1 MKIPKIVLAG
11 FVCSFSSFAVASAQA
26 ADLPRLPAAAALVAS
41 LSQEIEKKQTA
52 DSEPEKRLLIQELSQ
67 YKETRVKMKPE
78 EAADKWFQL
87 FKKCFDYALEKN
99 SGDFY
104 SYGYDAIPENAEAA
118 PRFNDL
124 LEIIPA
130 PETWAAIAGKLKTEK
145 AENTRAA
152 LGLKI
157 ACLIIDMLQGDRKAV
172 AAGIEQVREN
182 IPDGHVMKEYA
193 LQMLEEIK
201 SELRGAEITGN
212 LDDVKGNFAAL
223 LKFYTKKT
231 AFQQRV
237 KIPDLSGLSEPEVKS
252 LILEAL
258 SISGLEL
265 EISPENPSKALVRQI
280 ILENIDKVTRPL
292 WQLVNS
298 DQDVLLF
305 EALDKKF
312 PEAAN
317 EPQQDLPFGMDQSN
331 YQISE
336 YSGGGDK
343 DYQRSRARHY
353 YLTGLLGTGRIEEA
367 IEVAGKLPDSSLTF
381 AMFSTLDRQM
391 PDSLT
396 ADVLLKFEQEIL
408 RKKPAVDL
416 WSALV
421 RHASL
426 VGASAEQE
434 IRSFIEKH
442 LASQPGFTPANF
454 KPGKAYIELLLAID
468 EIDPA
473 IEQIRAFLT
482 AEDANPENRKL
493 LAREQH
499 ELAVKLAL
507 LGRSLKR
514 VELIKE
520 SVTAVLKAI
529 PLSDLWGNHRG
540 REFEKYLAVLAQN
553 GLGAQ
558 AVEIIKAVI
567 SISAEQ
573 VGRAGLSEAAK
584 ASLQFDDLL
593 IRLALVYYLSGEYE
607 QVLELAKTAPWWGVS
622 DIAEKLTGYKDFA
635 YSHNDYPEAD
645 VNVAFPCM
653 LARALI
659 SSGRKSDASMLL
671 KAYLLENSFD
681 DLAYR
686 LLVEVEGSAVLKW
699 LETLYEL
706 DRFEERPLIWK
717 ARILLDEGKLPEAEE
732 AIRLALKIDPTDGE
746 QKAGDRVLGYKV
758 LADILRARGKND
770 DAKFFDEVV
779 ASVRLAEEG
788 DRISWLGM
796 RKRSLE
802 IYERA
807 SNLFIDAYCIQWR
820 LAEKLYASGRRA
832 EAEKHYEIAFERMP
846 EQFGRMASLCFGCEG
861 VFNRK
866 LSKTVAQRI
875 LERLANAEK
884 PKPQVFFL
892 LGLLKE
898 AQDLD
903 LEAYR
908 AFKRAVEMDPDYL
921 DAWKKLAD
929 ISRQIFLP
937 ASQVDELNLKLL
949 ELDPMQRRFSFNP
962 RGFVSYARIWQ
973 VFEKARASAQ
983 DFPQSLFPFEAAAAR
998 IDRVEKQVPGMR
1010 GRMHMFQDARQKN
1023 MLWPMLSQNQIVQ
1036 KILSFSSYSLR

>member
-1 MKIPKIVLAG
+1 MKISKRVLAVL
-11 FVCSFSSFAVASAQA
+11 VCTFSGFAVGSAQA
-26 ADLPRLPAAAALVAS
+26 TDLPHLPAAAALVAS
-41 LSQEIEKKQTA
+41 LSQEIEMKKVA
-52 DSEPEKRLLIQELSQ
+52 EYEPEKGLLIQEMSQ
-67 YKETRVKMKPE
+67 YKEIRGKMKPE

-87 FKKCFDYALEKN
+87 FKKSFEYSLEKN
-99 SGDFY
+99 SSDFY
-104 SYGYDAIPENAEAA
+104 SFGYNAIPEDAEAA

-124 LEIIPA
+124 LDIIPA
-130 PETWAAIAGKLKTEK
+130 PETWGAIAHKLKTEK
-145 AENTRAA
+145 AENSRAA

-157 ACLIIDMLQGDRKAV
+157 ACVIIDMLQGDRKAV
-172 AAGIEQVREN
+172 ATSLEQMRKD
-182 IPDGHVMKEYA
+182 IPDGPGMKEYA
-193 LQMLEEIK
+193 LQIFEEITN
-201 SELRGAEITGN
+201 ELRGAEVTGN

-223 LKFYTKKT
+223 LKFYAKKP

-237 KIPDLSGLSEPEVKS
+237 KIPDLSGLPEPEVKS

-280 ILENIDKVTRPL
+280 VLENLDKVTRPL

-298 DQDVLLF
+298 DQDVRLF
-305 EALDKKF
+305 EALAKKF

-317 EPQQDLPFGMDQSN
+317 EPQQNLPFGMDQSN

-336 YSGGGDK
+336 YASGGDK
-343 DYQRSRARHY
+343 DYQRSMARHY
-353 YLTGLLGTGRIEEA
+353 YLIGLLGKGRIEEA
-367 IEVAGKLPDSSLTF
+367 LKLAGNLPDSSHTF
-381 AMFSTLDRQM
+381 AMFSSLDRQM

-396 ADVLLKFEQEIL
+396 AEVLLKFEQEIL

-426 VGASAEQE
+426 VGTSAEQE
-434 IRSFIEKH
+434 VKNFIEKY
-442 LASQPGFTPANF
+442 LASYPGFSPASF
-454 KPGKAYIELLLAID
+454 KPVKAYIELLLAID

-473 IEQIRAFLT
+473 IEKIRAFLA
-482 AEDANPENRKL
+482 AEDGNPENRKL

-507 LGRSLKR
+507 LGRSLKK
-514 VELIKE
+514 VELIEE
-520 SVTAVLKAI
+520 SVAGVLKAL
-529 PLSDLWGNHRG
+529 PLSGWWGNHRG

-553 GLGAQ
+553 GFGTQ
-558 AVEIIKAVI
+558 AVEIIKALI
-567 SISAEQ
+567 SMSAEQ
-573 VGRAGLSEAAK
+573 AGRAGLSEFSE

-593 IRLALVYYLSGEYE
+593 SRLALVYYLSGEYE
-607 QVLELAKTAPWWGVS
+607 QILELAKTAPWWGVS

-635 YSHNDYPEAD
+635 YSHNDYPEAG

-659 SSGRKSDASMLL
+659 SSGRKGEASMLL
-671 KAYLLENSFD
+671 KAYLFENSSD

-686 LLVEVEGSAVLKW
+686 LLVEAEGSAGLKW
-699 LETLYEL
+699 LEMLYEL

-717 ARILLDEGKLPEAEE
+717 ATILLDEGKLPEAEE
-732 AIRLALKIDPTDGE
+732 VIRLALKIDPTDGE

-758 LADILRARGKND
+758 LADVLRARGKND

-898 AQDLD
+898 SQDLD

-937 ASQVDELNLKLL
+937 VSQIDELNLKLL

-962 RGFVSYARIWQ
+962 RGFVSYARIWL
-973 VFEKARASAQ
+973 VFEKARVSAQ
-983 DFPQSLFPFEAAAAR
+983 DFPQSLFRFEATAER

-1010 GRMHMFQDARQKN
+1010 GRMHMFQESRQKYL
-1023 MLWPMLSQNQIVQ
+1023 LWPLLSQNQVVQ
-1036 KILSFSSYSLR
+1036 KILSFSSNNMR